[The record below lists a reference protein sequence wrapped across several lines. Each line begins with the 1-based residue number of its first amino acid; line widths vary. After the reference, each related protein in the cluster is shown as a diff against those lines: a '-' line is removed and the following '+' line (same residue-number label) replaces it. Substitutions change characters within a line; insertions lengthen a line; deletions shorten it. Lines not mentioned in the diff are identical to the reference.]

1 VKSKLNHH
9 RTSKEKIFG
18 IAPHGYPLEKSHFL
32 QSPYQNI
39 HPHKRSVLPKSYEEE
54 AEHTVEVNT
63 EKVEKYIEKAEY
75 NIIEAINESIC
86 KALKLAGENP
96 SHETLYKLVK
106 KVEKAIK
113 HIVVK
118 NLKQT
123 IAYIIE
129 IHGVE
134 EPSKHEI
141 HEHIT
146 KAVHKIVK
154 SADKIFKKTIE
165 ALGENPTEKEVK
177 YALEKVEKLLA
188 KVMDKTVRKTL
199 ISLFKLEEETEE
211 YYHEKEKRSDAPE
224 ATEVESK
231 DAEVEAKDAEVKSKP
246 AEAESKVESK
256 AAEVESKEAKV
267 EAKEAEVESKAV
279 DAETKEA
286 KVESKDAEVKS
297 KATETTGKQERHFA
311 AEGFSTKKI
320 IQCGK
325 RSRVYGHS
333 DHYKVEKAVEES
345 VESDAAKLV
354 GYTDEKPKNIRQSK
368 RAKRDGRF
376 YNGYVPECKGKT
388 IKVYGVDGHNSS
400 PLTDLAGKTHPNTCH
415 MHSGDYL
422 KYTHHELK
430 NTVYGKLSKAGGS
443 DQKYGNY
450 FIEIVKN
457 PHGYHED
464 IVISLDVN
472 NKYQY
477 DATEVKVFVGC
488 DGGHDHAEKEN
499 ICVDKSYPYLAVAE
513 KGLNEFVFAVPDK
526 YMCHGGHYHIA
537 IVVDICDSK
546 E

>member
-1 VKSKLNHH
+1 LNHH
-9 RTSKEKIFG
+9 RASKEKIFG
-18 IAPHGYPLEKSHFL
+18 IAPQGYPLEKSHFL
-32 QSPYQNI
+32 QSPYQHV
-39 HPHKRSVLPKSYEEE
+39 HPHKRSIHSKSYEEE

-63 EKVEKYIEKAEY
+63 EKVEKYIEKAEH
-75 NIIEAINESIC
+75 NIIETINKTIC
-86 KALKLAGENP
+86 KALKLAGEDP
-96 SHETLYKLVK
+96 SHDTIHKFIK

-113 HIVVK
+113 YIVIK

-123 IAYIIE
+123 IAYIVE
-129 IHGVE
+129 IDGVE

-146 KAVHKIVK
+146 KAVHKIVN

-165 ALGENPTEKEVK
+165 ALGEDPTEKEVK

-188 KVMDKTVRKTL
+188 KVVDKTVRKTL
-199 ISLFKLEEETEE
+199 ISLFELEEESEE
-211 YYHEKEKRSDAPE
+211 YYHKDYYHEEEKRSE
-224 ATEVESK
+224 ATEVKSKEAGFESK
-231 DAEVEAKDAEVKSKP
+231 DTE
-246 AEAESKVESK
+246 AEA
-256 AAEVESKEAKV
+256 
-267 EAKEAEVESKAV
+267 KAV
-279 DAETKEA
+279 DPETKEA
-286 KVESKDAEVKS
+286 KVESKAAKSESKEAKVEVKDAEVKS
-297 KATETTGKQERHFA
+297 KATETTGKQERNAVTHSY
-311 AEGFSTKKI
+311 STTSKI
-320 IQCGK
+320 LQCGK

-345 VESDAAKLV
+345 VENDAAKLV

-388 IKVYGVDGHNSS
+388 IKAYGVDGHNSR
-400 PLTDLAGKTHPNTCH
+400 PLKELAGTTHPNTCH
-415 MHSGDYL
+415 LRSGDYL

-430 NTVYGKLSKAGGS
+430 NTVYGKLSEAGGS
-443 DQKYGNY
+443 GHKYGNY

-457 PHGYHED
+457 PHGYHDD

-477 DATEVKVFVGC
+477 DATEAKVFVGC
-488 DGGHDHAEKEN
+488 DGGDDHFEKES
-499 ICVDKSYPYLAVAE
+499 ICVENSYPYLAVAE

-526 YMCHGGHYHIA
+526 YMCHGGHYNIA

-546 E
+546 Q